1 MRNFWRYNIGDEITT
16 RDNIFGPASVYRVV
30 ERRTDSPT
38 RSQEPLLFSKNFL
51 LYTIWDVTSGMVS
64 VMNERDVDSLAM
76 AKGSIV
82 KRNVA
87 DAIKVT
93 IKESDTDAS
102 KQNDENKSPVIKSD
116 SVNHP
121 KYYQGKIEVI
131 DFIEDK
137 GLGFNL
143 GNCVKY
149 ISRAGKKNPE
159 KRIEDLKKARWYLD
173 REINKEK

>member
-1 MRNFWRYNIGDEITT
+1 MNFWKYNIGDEITIRTSVLGATLTYQVVDRRIVFEFDKEMISPFNRSYLQYTLWNVEPSQLT
-16 RDNIFGPASVYRVV
+16 RMDEYEVDQLVRQPSA
-30 ERRTDSPT
+30 
-38 RSQEPLLFSKNFL
+38 
-51 LYTIWDVTSGMVS
+51 TI
-64 VMNERDVDSLAM
+64 
-76 AKGSIV
+76 
-82 KRNVA
+82 KRNNT
-87 DAIKVT
+87 DALKVT
-93 IKESDTDAS
+93 IKKNDTNVS
-102 KQNDENKSPVIKSD
+102 KQDNPKPNA
-116 SVNHP
+116 VNHP

-173 REINKEK
+173 REIHKEE

>member
-1 MRNFWRYNIGDEITT
+1 MNFWKYNIGDEITIRTSVLGATLTYQVVDRRIVFEFDKEMISPFNRSYLQYTLWNVEPSQLT
-16 RDNIFGPASVYRVV
+16 RMDEYKVDQLVRQPSA
-30 ERRTDSPT
+30 
-38 RSQEPLLFSKNFL
+38 
-51 LYTIWDVTSGMVS
+51 TI
-64 VMNERDVDSLAM
+64 
-76 AKGSIV
+76 
-82 KRNVA
+82 KRNNT
-87 DAIKVT
+87 DALKVT

-173 REINKEK
+173 REINKEG